1 MPTIYLM
8 RKHVKHKIK
17 YQFKQFELLTG
28 YSCPYSVDVIEDIN
42 FSFVAALI
50 LKLIQYSMQWFVYF
64 EKWACCCWLLHG
76 LKTNFDNLKYYNS
89 VIDDDFN

>member
-1 MPTIYLM
+1 M
-8 RKHVKHKIK
+8 RKHVKQKIK

-50 LKLIQYSMQWFVYF
+50 LKLIQYSMQ
-64 EKWACCCWLLHG
+64 
-76 LKTNFDNLKYYNS
+76 
-89 VIDDDFN
+89 